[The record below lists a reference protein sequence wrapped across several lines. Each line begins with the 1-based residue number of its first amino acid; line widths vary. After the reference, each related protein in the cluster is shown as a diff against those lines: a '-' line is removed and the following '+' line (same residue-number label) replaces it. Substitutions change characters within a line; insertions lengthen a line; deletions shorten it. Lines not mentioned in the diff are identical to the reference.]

1 MGRGRPGR
9 NSIAIAVTLL
19 VGLRLPAQ
27 TAGLS
32 GLVFDPSKLAVPN
45 ARLVVE
51 NAETSATRSV
61 LSNPGGVYNVSAL
74 PPGRYSITVQAN
86 GFKTI
91 HQSDVILAV
100 AQHARLDSL
109 LAI

>member
-1 MGRGRPGR
+1 MCIGRTGR

-19 VGLRLPAQ
+19 VCLRLSAQ

-51 NAETSATRSV
+51 NVETSASRSV
-61 LSNPGGVYNVSAL
+61 LSNAGGVYNVSTL
-74 PPGRYSITVQAN
+74 PPGRYSITVQAA

-91 HQSDVILAV
+91 HQSNVILEV
-100 AQHARLDSL
+100 
-109 LAI
+109 